1 MSAHVRENLQ
11 YPVVGRAGSACNSRD
26 AQDILARAS
35 PSENYSALP
44 VQCQDRFISI
54 FILLGKIRVNRH
66 IRGVIKVSRIAL
78 YSRKHGIIAHGVV
91 ILPVFSRVKW
101 HRQSTLFVQA
111 IWAAFGAILH
121 GKTRCFCAPTRV
133 LPRRNAYLGR
143 FGCDLG
149 VHFGVYFGTR
159 VAICTVKHGKICNLS
174 KHSFYT
180 VKHG

>member
-44 VQCQDRFISI
+44 VQCQDRFILML
-54 FILLGKIRVNRH
+54 ILLCKTLVNGH
-66 IRGVIKVSRIAL
+66 VRGVIKVSRIAL
-78 YSRKHGIIAHGVV
+78 YSRKHGIIAHGVF
-91 ILPVFSRVKW
+91 ILLGFSRVNR

-111 IWAAFGAILH
+111 IRADFGAILH
-121 GKTRCFCAPTRV
+121 GKTRCFCALTRV

-149 VHFGVYFGTR
+149 VQFWVYFDTR
-159 VAICTVKHGKICNLS
+159 VAI
-174 KHSFYT
+174 
-180 VKHG
+180 